1 MRKSFL
7 LLAILTIAFAAQAQ
21 VKCKRSFFGQG
32 NFYDLP
38 TTALKWSPIVTQG
51 FNAKAFTL
59 EQRIG
64 KRYSV
69 SLSLISHDGFQQESN
84 VAFADVKPHQAI
96 ELNHRLYPVAP
107 MKHAYLQVGTSINS
121 DRNWALN
128 VGLGA
133 QEYIMKHIPVD
144 LTVGV
149 QTTNSTVYYYSDLMF
164 RASIAIGFS
173 N

>member
-1 MRKSFL
+1 MRLVTVFILSVL
-7 LLAILTIAFAAQAQ
+7 LSSSLHAQ

-38 TTALKWSPIVTQG
+38 TTALKWSPILTQG
-51 FNAKAFTL
+51 FNAIAFTL

-64 KRYSV
+64 TRYSV
-69 SLSLISHDGFQQESN
+69 SVSLINHDEFQSEST
-84 VAFADVKPHQAI
+84 VAFASIRAHQAL

-121 DRNWALN
+121 ERNFAMN
-128 VGLGA
+128 FALGA
-133 QEYIMKHIPVD
+133 QEYIMKHIPID

-149 QTTNSTVYYYSDLMF
+149 QTTNSTLYYYSNFMV
-164 RASIAIGFS
+164 RASLAIGFS